1 MFYTNLFFI
10 MPIAHMYKCNN
21 HPHYVSV
28 ESSSTTQQ
36 LIPVTSLPRVFELY
50 YYANNVTSVF
60 LLDSLLGK
68 SKRLAILTPM
78 N

>member
-1 MFYTNLFFI
+1 MLINPFLVLH
-10 MPIAHMYKCNN
+10 IAHMYNLN
-21 HPHYVSV
+21 IHPHYYSD
-28 ESSSTTQQ
+28 ESSSPTKQ
-36 LIPVTSLPRVFELY
+36 LTPVTSLPRVFELY